1 MQGCWFNRLSPCAQ
15 RNPIAAQREGQ
26 IVFDPLSMAIGGAT
40 LAFVNSIGPRIVQ
53 RLIPVKFEQA
63 QVANVALQR
72 ERMER
77 EEERFEFQVQEG
89 RQRLLVEHRHRL
101 ELTEWQHQLARWP
114 MEFMPADF
122 IRRSG
127 DANGRALNVIVRQ
140 TDHRSVVTKGDTS
153 DATLRL
159 LKEALLI
166 AEDQMLTWYSPQQN
180 PTDRIDARNNGVLFY
195 PDYRVHKDKSI
206 QGILAVL
213 SNMVATE
220 PSILFDISIIDHHFY
235 RVTVSH
241 WGEAYDDA
249 ARAISLPPFIIDL
262 SSVAA
267 DPQKSK
273 FLLSLALSSA
283 IASMADTFH
292 ALRAPHGLRQ
302 PALPK
307 LMAMGTTAN
316 VPATYWKPVTHA
328 YQSGLRHVSDRAPL
342 LASELAADAALA
354 AEHAN
359 HRSYAETLL
368 NDALSYYR
376 RANHFEGD
384 DLAVMTRLLGS
395 RARNAEPL
403 RLELALEGLRG
414 LSRSSSDKATRP
426 NRSLDDLFR
435 RMGPSSSSEQGHQ
448 S

>member
-1 MQGCWFNRLSPCAQ
+1 M
-15 RNPIAAQREGQ
+15 
-26 IVFDPLSMAIGGAT
+26 FDPLSMAIGGAT

-63 QVANVALQR
+63 QIANVALQR

-77 EEERFEFQVQEG
+77 EEARFEFQVQEG
-89 RQRLLVEHRHRL
+89 RKRLLLEHRHRL
-101 ELTEWQHQLARWP
+101 ELTEWQHQLTRWP

-127 DANGRALNVIVRQ
+127 DINGRALNVIVRQ
-140 TDHRSVVTKGDTS
+140 TDHRSTPLKNNTADT
-153 DATLRL
+153 TLRL
-159 LKEALLI
+159 LKDALLI
-166 AEDQMLTWYSPQQN
+166 AEDQMLTWYSSQE
-180 PTDRIDARNNGVLFY
+180 DLKCFGASRGNGVLFY
-195 PDYRVHKDKSI
+195 PDYRVHKDRSI
-206 QGILAVL
+206 QGIVAVL
-213 SNMVATE
+213 SNMIGTE
-220 PSILFDISIIDHHFY
+220 PSILFDISILDHHFY

-241 WGEAYDDA
+241 WGEAYEES

-262 SSVAA
+262 SSLAA
-267 DPQKSK
+267 DQQKSK

-292 ALRAPHGLRQ
+292 VLRVPHGLHQ
-302 PALPK
+302 SALPR
-307 LMAMGTTAN
+307 LMAMGTIAD

-328 YQSGLRHVSDRAPL
+328 FQSGLRHVSDRAPL
-342 LASELAADAALA
+342 LASELAAGAALA
-354 AEHAN
+354 ADNAN
-359 HRSYAETLL
+359 HRGYAQALL
-368 NDALSYYR
+368 DDALLYYR

-384 DLAVMTRLLGS
+384 DHAVMTRLTGS

-414 LSRSSSDKATRP
+414 LSRWSSDPAIRP
-426 NRSLDDLFR
+426 SRSLEDLFR
-435 RMGPSSSSEQGHQ
+435 SMGPSSPSEQGNR

>member
-1 MQGCWFNRLSPCAQ
+1 M
-15 RNPIAAQREGQ
+15 
-26 IVFDPLSMAIGGAT
+26 FDPVSIAIGGT
-40 LAFVNSIGPRIVQ
+40 VLAFVNSIGPRIVQ
-53 RLIPVKFEQA
+53 RLIPAKFEQA
-63 QVANVALQR
+63 QIANVALQR
-72 ERMER
+72 ERMDR

-89 RQRLLVEHRHRL
+89 RQRLLIEHRHRL

-140 TDHRSVVTKGDTS
+140 TDHRAIQAQNDTA
-153 DATLRL
+153 DLTLRL

-166 AEDQMLTWYSPQQN
+166 AEDQMLAWYSPQQTPN
-180 PTDRIDARNNGVLFY
+180 DMISGRSNGVLFY

-213 SNMVATE
+213 SNMVGTE
-220 PSILFDISIIDHHFY
+220 PSILVDISILDRHFY

-249 ARAISLPPFIIDL
+249 GRAISLPPFIIDL
-262 SSVAA
+262 SSVSA

-292 ALRAPHGLRQ
+292 VLRAPHGLQQ
-302 PALPK
+302 PALPR
-307 LMAMGTTAN
+307 LMALGTAAD
-316 VPATYWKPVTHA
+316 VPATYWKPVTQA
-328 YQSGLRHVSDRAPL
+328 YQSGLRYVSDRAPL
-342 LASELAADAALA
+342 LASELAAGAALA
-354 AEHAN
+354 ADRAN

-368 NDALSYYR
+368 DDALLYYR

-384 DLAVMTRLLGS
+384 DPAVMTRLSGS
-395 RARNAEPL
+395 RPRNSEPL
-403 RLELALEGLRG
+403 RLQLALEGLRG
-414 LSRSSSDKATRP
+414 LSPSSADVQTARPSRSM
-426 NRSLDDLFR
+426 DDLFR
-435 RMGPSSSSEQGHQ
+435 RMGPSSPTQQGGR